1 MLLNLRLIVPVVILT
16 GLAGSASAD
25 VISDWNENSVAF
37 VTMRRMLPPQAER
50 VMATVH
56 VAMFDAVNSIEHRYR
71 PYLLQL
77 PAAKGTSKE
86 AAAAAAAGA
95 ALAGLHPNAT
105 EEMNAALTAYLAA
118 MPPGPAKEDGI
129 KLGRAIAAK
138 IVAQRATDGSD
149 AADAYRP
156 KTRPGV
162 YVPTP
167 ITASSMWPNVTPF
180 AMMSQKQHDTI
191 GTTDG
196 RRPFLA
202 HNRSAELLPDR
213 SSGRCGEEH
222 APHRQRAIHGAGVGR
237 GG

>member
-1 MLLNLRLIVPVVILT
+1 MLLNLRLIVPVAILT

-71 PYLLQL
+71 PYVLQL

-86 AAAAAAAGA
+86 AAAA

-129 KLGRAIAAK
+129 KL
-138 IVAQRATDGSD
+138 VARFNQIER
-149 AADAYRP
+149 
-156 KTRPGV
+156 
-162 YVPTP
+162 
-167 ITASSMWPNVTPF
+167 I
-180 AMMSQKQHDTI
+180 
-191 GTTDG
+191 
-196 RRPFLA
+196 
-202 HNRSAELLPDR
+202 
-213 SSGRCGEEH
+213 
-222 APHRQRAIHGAGVGR
+222 
-237 GG
+237 